1 LRTIVEGAREGTA
14 GLDLLVERGFL
25 DASMLAEVLAA
36 VRASQGRPATVYGR
50 DDSGEVDARVRR
62 TTRLSPPAEVEE
74 LVRRLLLARMSAAEE
89 HFGSGLEKLEEPQFL
104 RYEAGD
110 YFVAHQD
117 GNTGLLR
124 SEREERKVSAVIFL
138 NSQSE
143 APGPEVYGGGSLL
156 FHPRGAS
163 EPFRLTAEAGTLVAF
178 RAETTH
184 EVEPIAHGERFT
196 IASWYR

>member
-1 LRTIVEGAREGTA
+1 MSAA

-25 DASMLAEVLAA
+25 DASTLADVAAA
-36 VRASQGRPATVYGR
+36 VRASQGRPATVYGLS
-50 DDSGEVDARVRR
+50 DSGDVDERMRR
-62 TTRLSPPAEVEE
+62 TTRLSPPPEVDE

-89 HFGSGLEKLEEPQFL
+89 HFGSSLRELEEPQFL

-110 YFVAHQD
+110 FFVAHQD

-138 NSQSE
+138 NSRSE
-143 APGPEVYGGGSLL
+143 APGPDTYGGGSLL
-156 FHPRGAS
+156 FHPRGAD
-163 EPFRLTAEAGTLVAF
+163 EPFRAPAEAGTLVAF

-184 EVEPIAHGERFT
+184 EVEPVTHGERFT
-196 IASWYR
+196 IAAWYK

>member
-1 LRTIVEGAREGTA
+1 VTSSS
-14 GLDLLVERGFL
+14 LDLLVERSFL
-25 DASMLAEVLAA
+25 DPSTLAEVLAA
-36 VRASQGRPATVYGR
+36 VRASQGQPATVYGLS
-50 DDSGEVDARVRR
+50 DSGDVDARVRR

-74 LVRRLLLARMSAAEE
+74 LVRRLLLARMGAAEE
-89 HFGSGLEKLEEPQFL
+89 HFGSSLRELEEPQFL

-124 SEREERKVSAVIFL
+124 SEREERKVSAVVFL
-138 NSQSE
+138 NSRSE
-143 APGPEVYGGGSLL
+143 TPGPDVYGGGALV
-156 FHPRGAS
+156 FHPRDAS
-163 EPFRLTAEAGTLVAF
+163 EPFRPTVEAGTLVAF

-184 EVEPIAHGERFT
+184 EVEPVTHGERFT

>member
-1 LRTIVEGAREGTA
+1 VTSSS
-14 GLDLLVERGFL
+14 LDLIVERGFL
-25 DASMLAEVLAA
+25 DASTLAEVLAA
-36 VRASQGRPATVYGR
+36 VRASQGQPATVYGR
-50 DDSGEVDARVRR
+50 SDSGDVDARVRR
-62 TTRLSPPAEVEE
+62 TTRISPPAEVEE
-74 LVRRLLLARMSAAEE
+74 LVRRRLLSRMSAAEE
-89 HFGSGLEKLEEPQFL
+89 HFGSSLRELEEPQFL

-110 YFVAHQD
+110 FFVAHQD
-117 GNTGLLR
+117 GNTGMLR
-124 SEREERKVSAVIFL
+124 SEREERKVSTVIFL

-143 APGPEVYGGGSLL
+143 TPGPDAYGGGSLL

-184 EVEPIAHGERFT
+184 EVEPVTHGERFT